1 MDSTFFHLVAKAIQR
16 NEDKGNDEEKG
27 TCSLNIVSST
37 MSVTGLF
44 AGIGGFEVAF
54 GQVGIESNLLV
65 EIDCDA
71 RIVLG
76 KRFPDVALE
85 SDILDLED
93 LPKDTTILTCG
104 FPCQN
109 LSMAG
114 DKSGIEGK
122 KSGTVRKMLELI
134 GQSDVPTV
142 VIENVCFMLQLD
154 AGKAIRWLA
163 DEFEKLGYDWAYRV
177 LNTRGFGLPQR
188 RRRVYLVASRALDP
202 RTVLFADEQPVE
214 KTRGKRD
221 LTKPL
226 GFYWTEGR
234 SGLGLTVDGVPP
246 LKVGSGLGIPSAPAV
261 LFEDGEVLMPSIEA
275 CERLQGFDAKWTAVS
290 NKRTA
295 KRGARWSMVG
305 NAVSVPVAE
314 WVAKRILDPGD
325 VHHFEEFPLT
335 PDHRWPTAAWCVGGR
350 RVGVVASDKPVSFPV
365 RSIRDFRDSTWN
377 RLSHRALGGFIR
389 RAEEGRLRM
398 PKGFLESLRRAPRRV

>member
-1 MDSTFFHLVAKAIQR
+1 
-16 NEDKGNDEEKG
+16 
-27 TCSLNIVSST
+27 

-54 GQVGIESNLLV
+54 RQIGIESNLLV

-71 RIVLG
+71 RAVLK

-85 SDILDLED
+85 ANVLDLEE

-122 KSGTVRKMLELI
+122 KSGTVRKMFEFI
-134 GQSDVPTV
+134 GKADVPTV

-154 AGKAIRWLA
+154 VGRAMRWLA
-163 DEFEKLGYDWAYRV
+163 DQFEDLGYDWAYRV
-177 LNTRGFGLPQR
+177 LDTRGFGLPQR
-188 RRRVYLVASRALDP
+188 RRRVYLVASRASDP
-202 RTVLFADEQPVE
+202 RAVLFADERPVE
-214 KTRGKRD
+214 KKEKPD
-221 LTKPL
+221 LSKPL

-234 SGLGLTVDGVPP
+234 SGLGLTIDAVPP

-275 CERLQGFDAKWTAVS
+275 CEQLQGFDARWTSVS
-290 NKRTA
+290 KKGTV

-314 WVAKRILDPGD
+314 WVAKRILKPGD
-325 VHHFEEFPLT
+325 GHHFEEFPLT
-335 PDHRWPTAAWCVGGR
+335 GDHRWPAAAWGVGRR
-350 RVGVVASDKPVSFPV
+350 RVGVVASDKPVSSPA
-365 RSIRDFRDSTWN
+365 RSIREFRDSSWS

-398 PKGFLESLRRAPRRV
+398 PKGFLETLRRAPRRV